1 MGGLFFLQYF
11 LKQNRFFAAAYFR
24 KAVVQKQSDGWI
36 VNCDAV
42 VQLCQTVGFCSVTE
56 QS

>member
-11 LKQNRFFAAAYFR
+11 LKQNRFFVAAYFR
-24 KAVVQKQSDGWI
+24 KAAVQKQSDGW
-36 VNCDAV
+36 VVHCNVV

-56 QS
+56 